1 MLPRR
6 PSIDTYRLYQV
17 QLSATLTRDLVHL
30 LRALFQPSAPGPSW
44 QAVRTAV
51 AALIVS
57 RRQQSID
64 MARSFYRNERLAAGI
79 RTPFTP
85 ALPDPLPADQILKT
99 VDATGIATYQRSLRA
114 GATPQQAVDRAAVT
128 LSGASSRLAL
138 DGGRAV
144 VDQSVQDDDEALG
157 WVRVTDADPC
167 PWCLMMASRG
177 AVYHS
182 AETAGRER
190 NSHFI
195 GDGDFKW
202 HDHCG
207 CIATPVWDPGDP
219 HLVRADEL
227 YDQWVAV
234 TAGHSGKAAVNVWRR
249 HWENG
254 GSDEVSSG

>member
-1 MLPRR
+1 MPPRNQ
-6 PSIDTYRLYQV
+6 SVDQYRLMQV

-30 LRALFQPSAPGPSW
+30 LRALFQTSNPGPSW
-44 QAVRTAV
+44 QTVRTAV

-64 MARSFYRNERLAAGI
+64 LATMFYRTERLEAGI

-85 ALPDPLPADQILKT
+85 VVPDPLPDEQVLKT
-99 VDATGIATYQRSLRA
+99 IDATGISAYQRSLRG

-128 LSGASSRLAL
+128 LSGSSSRLAL

-144 VDQSVQDDDEALG
+144 IDQSVQDDDEAIG
-157 WVRVTDADPC
+157 WVRVTDAAPC

-182 AETAGRER
+182 AETAGKER

-207 CIATPVWDPGDP
+207 CIAKPVWDPNDP

-227 YDQWVAV
+227 YDQWVQV
-234 TAGHSGKAAVNVWRR
+234 TSGHSGQAAVNAWRR
-249 HWENG
+249 HWENRE
-254 GSDEVSSG
+254 S